1 MTQKYKYVFNK
12 TKDNIIS
19 NVQGFA
25 EKYNHAGIYSISI
38 GDKLVYIGKSENMMK
53 RIIEH
58 IIEIKRD
65 TPREYKYKI
74 LKQATNHNQKIKFD
88 VLYYSINQD
97 HYNIEN
103 DIGKKEGEFIR
114 KFLPPLN
121 YQIPRE
127 DNYKKFTI
135 NKKATTVTLEE
146 ILEKENS
153 YE

>member
-1 MTQKYKYVFNK
+1 MKQKYDYVFNK
-12 TKDNIIS
+12 TKSDSIKS
-19 NVQGFA
+19 VKGFE

-38 GDKLVYIGKSENMMK
+38 GNKLVYIGKSENMMK

-74 LKQATNHNQKIKFD
+74 LKQAISHNLKIEFD
-88 VLYYSINQD
+88 VLYYSSNQD
-97 HYNIEN
+97 HYSIEN
-103 DIGKKEGEFIR
+103 DIGKKEGEYIR

-135 NKKATTVTLEE
+135 NKTAATITLKE
-146 ILEKENS
+146 ILEKES
-153 YE
+153 LYE